1 MGRTLAK
8 LGGKPLFEHPV
19 EGQYP
24 GALVMGTEEAA
35 AVSDVALSRSPFRY
49 YGLNMQHKVQS
60 FENELAK
67 YLDVRYALGVTSC
80 TAALFVALKALKL
93 GYGDKVAVPAFTF
106 LATAGAV
113 VSAGAVPVF
122 IDIDESIGMDPIDLD
137 KKLSADDEIKAVII
151 VPLLGY
157 PCDMDALLAV
167 ARKYGVRVIEDVA
180 QSCGASYSGRKLGTL
195 GDIGVFSFQM
205 NKLITAGE
213 GGAVVTND
221 PNLFIRAVR
230 FHDQGIFRE
239 QERYGLHSVDEADAF
254 AGLNFRMSEF
264 TGAVMGEQLAK
275 LPEIIRRMRSVHD
288 LIYHE
293 LKERAPKLQ
302 LRKLFDQEGTIGCYI
317 ALITPT
323 PEIAQEFIAGLQA
336 ENISSYLLYEGM
348 PLFRRDIFR
357 LRRSAEKDN
366 FPYNYPFRNP
376 IENPEMSCPR
386 AIDLCPRTVFIP
398 ISPHFTQED
407 GELLI
412 EGILSVYPSEAANI

>member
-1 MGRTLAK
+1 MEREKAKAGR
-8 LGGKPLFEHPV
+8 KPLFEQPLA
-19 EGQYP
+19 GQYP
-24 GALVMGTEEAA
+24 GATVMGTEEAA
-35 AVSDVALSRSPFRY
+35 ALSEVALSRSPFRY
-49 YGLNMQHKVQS
+49 YGSDLQYKTRN
-60 FENELAK
+60 FEDNLAH

-122 IDIDESIGMDPIDLD
+122 VDIDDSMGMDPFDLD
-137 KKLSADDEIKAVII
+137 RKLAADDEIRAVIV

-157 PCDMDALLAV
+157 PCDMAALMAV
-167 ARKYGVRVIEDVA
+167 ADKHDVRVIEDVA
-180 QSCGASYSGRKLGTL
+180 QSCGASYAGRKLGTF

-221 PNLFIRAVR
+221 PELFVRAVR

-239 QERYGLHSVDEADAF
+239 QERYGLQSPDETDAF

-275 LPEIIRRMRSVHD
+275 LPDILRRMRIVHD
-288 LIYHE
+288 LVRSE
-293 LKERAPKLQ
+293 LQARAPQLH
-302 LRKLFDQEGTIGCYI
+302 LRKLFDEAGCAGCYI
-317 ALITPT
+317 ALALPT
-323 PEIAQEFIAGLQA
+323 PAIAQHFIQA
-336 ENISSYLLYEGM
+336 LAADNISAYLLYGGM

-357 LRRSAEKDN
+357 LRRTVEKDD
-366 FPYNYPFRNP
+366 FPYNYPFRNL
-376 IENPEMSCPR
+376 IENPETSCPR

-398 ISPHFTQED
+398 ISPEFTRED
-407 GELLI
+407 GELLV
-412 EGILSVYPSEAANI
+412 EGILSAAIGKEENE